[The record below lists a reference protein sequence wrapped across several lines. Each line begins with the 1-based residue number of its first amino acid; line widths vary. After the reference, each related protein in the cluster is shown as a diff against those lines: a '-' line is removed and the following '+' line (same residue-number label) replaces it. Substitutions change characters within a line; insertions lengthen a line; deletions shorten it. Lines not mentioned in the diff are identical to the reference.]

1 MVQDLGK
8 MSEELTYVLLHIKPG
23 ETRLVKIQ
31 EEDDLLQLSIHAVE
45 IRIGEEFI
53 VVSSIANLQNVLE
66 YQETESWQKLIRVL
80 THEIMNSIAPI
91 ASLSST
97 LNQIM
102 TGNNEDTVCE
112 DLSTE
117 ELEEIRGAL
126 QTIHKRSTGLLH
138 FVESYRNLTRIPQ
151 PNFRI
156 AKIDRMLRQI
166 ATLNYEQLKRHGIDF
181 EIIVCPEDME
191 VSIDEELISQVL
203 INLIQNSI
211 HALEETE
218 KPKIEI
224 NGFYNKRGR
233 PTLTVKDNGP
243 GILPDVIDK
252 IFIPFFT
259 TKPEGSGIGLS
270 LSKQILRL
278 HNGTITAK
286 SQPGND
292 TTFILTF

>member
-1 MVQDLGK
+1 
-8 MSEELTYVLLHIKPG
+8 
-23 ETRLVKIQ
+23 
-31 EEDDLLQLSIHAVE
+31 
-45 IRIGEEFI
+45 
-53 VVSSIANLQNVLE
+53 
-66 YQETESWQKLIRVL
+66 
-80 THEIMNSIAPI
+80 MNSIAPI